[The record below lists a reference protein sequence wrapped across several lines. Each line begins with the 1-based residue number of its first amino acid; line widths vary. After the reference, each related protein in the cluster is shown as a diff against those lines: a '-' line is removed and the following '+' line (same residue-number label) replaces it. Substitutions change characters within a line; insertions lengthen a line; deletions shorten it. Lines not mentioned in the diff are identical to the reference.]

1 MTMMVESV
9 ISLVTAIL
17 VIARAINVLPG

>member
-1 MTMMVESV
+1 MIQAAM
-9 ISLVTAIL
+9 SLVIAIL

>member
-1 MTMMVESV
+1 MAMMIEAVV
-9 ISLVTAIL
+9 SLAVAIL

>member
-1 MTMMVESV
+1 MTMMIEAVV
-9 ISLVTAIL
+9 SLAVAIL